1 LRLSRLFGRTW
12 REVPADAEMISHQL
26 LLRAGF
32 IRPLAT
38 GIFSYMPLGWRALR
52 KIERILCEEMDRIGC
67 QEVHLPVVQ
76 PAELW
81 QKTGR
86 WEEIGPELA
95 HFRDRTDRDLV
106 LAMTHEE
113 VVADLVRQEVRSYR
127 DLPRMVYQIQTKFRD
142 EPRPRGGLIRVREF
156 TMKDAYS
163 CHTGFADLDAF
174 YLQMYAAYERA
185 FSRCGLEVLTVE
197 ADTGMMGG
205 AASHEFMVLNDQGED
220 TLILCPACGY
230 AANREQAILDKGQSS
245 DAPLAGIEEVATPGC
260 KTIAQV
266 AELLRVPIRQTLKAV
281 FYTSDRTGHVV
292 FVVIR
297 GDLEVNE
304 TKLHH
309 VLGGEVL
316 HPATA
321 EELDAAGIVAGY
333 ASPLGLSGLRVVAD
347 DSITMGADFVA
358 GANREGYHLT
368 GVNYPRDFEVDVLA
382 DIALAQKGQPCTG
395 CGEALEEQRGIE
407 VGHLFKL
414 GTRYSERLGATFL
427 DSQGRAHPVV
437 MGSYGIGLGR
447 LLATIVEQHHD
458 AQGIVWPWAVS
469 PYHIHLL
476 SLGGDET
483 VVAQADALYEE
494 LEEAAVDRSSPYEVL
509 YDDRSESAGVK
520 FNDADLI
527 GLPLRLT
534 VSRRTVAQ
542 NAVEWKLRHR
552 EQRELVPM
560 DTLMGKLGDLFDQS
574 GQLS

>member
-1 LRLSRLFGRTW
+1 
-12 REVPADAEMISHQL
+12 MISHQL

-38 GIFSYMPLGWRALR
+38 GIFSYLPLGWRALR

-81 QKTGR
+81 QRTGR

-163 CHTGFADLDAF
+163 CHTDFADLDAF
-174 YLQMYAAYERA
+174 YLRMYAAYERV
-185 FSRCGLEVLTVE
+185 FSRCGLEVLAVE

-230 AANREQAILDKGQSS
+230 AANREQAILDKGQSVDCS
-245 DAPLAGIEEVATPGC
+245 LAGIEEVATPGC

-266 AELLRVPIRQTLKAV
+266 AEFLGVPIQQTLKAV
-281 FYTSDRTGHVV
+281 FYTSERTGQVI

-304 TKLHH
+304 IKLHD
-309 VLGGEVL
+309 VLGGEML
-316 HPATA
+316 RPATA

-333 ASPLGLSGLRVVAD
+333 ASPVGPNKLRVVAD
-347 DSITMGADFVA
+347 DSITMGANFVA

-382 DIALAQKGQPCTG
+382 DIALAQRGQPCAH
-395 CGEALEEQRGIE
+395 CGGALEEQRGIE
-407 VGHLFKL
+407 VGHVFKL
-414 GTRYSERLGATFL
+414 GTRYSEKLGATFL
-427 DSQGRAHPVV
+427 DSRGQVQPVV

-447 LLATIVEQHHD
+447 LLAAIVEQHHD
-458 AQGIVWPWAVS
+458 VQGIVWPWSVA
-469 PYHIHLL
+469 PYLIHLL
-476 SLGGDET
+476 SLGRDEA
-483 VVAQADALYEE
+483 VVAQAEALYQALQEIG
-494 LEEAAVDRSSPYEVL
+494 ADQSSPYEVL

-534 VSRRTVAQ
+534 VSRRNVAQ
-542 NAVEWKLRHR
+542 DAVEWKLRSHG
-552 EQRELVPM
+552 ERELVPL
-560 DTLMGKLGDLFDQS
+560 DA
-574 GQLS
+574 LSSRLKGLLSQNRQVS

>member
-1 LRLSRLFGRTW
+1 L

-26 LLRAGF
+26 LLRAGC

-38 GIFSYMPLGWRALR
+38 GIFSYLPLGWRTLR
-52 KIERILCEEMDRIGC
+52 KIEYILREEMDRIGC
-67 QEVHLPVVQ
+67 QEVHLPLVH

-81 QKTGR
+81 QRTGR

-95 HFRDRTDRDLV
+95 HFRDRTDRHLV

-127 DLPRMVYQIQTKFRD
+127 DLPRVIYQIQTKFRD
-142 EPRPRGGLIRVREF
+142 EPRSRGGLIRVREF

-163 CHTGFADLDAF
+163 CHTDFTDLGAF
-174 YLQMYAAYERA
+174 YLQMYAAYERV
-185 FSRCGLEVLTVE
+185 FSRCGLEVLAVE

-205 AASHEFMVLNDQGED
+205 AASHEFMLLNDQGDE

-230 AANREQAILDKGQSS
+230 AANRELAILDRGQPAESS
-245 DAPLAGIEEVATPGC
+245 PAGVEEVATPDC

-266 AELLRVPIRQTLKAV
+266 AAYTGVPTHQTLKAV
-281 FYTSDRTGHVV
+281 FYTFDRTGEVI

-304 TKLHH
+304 TKLDH
-309 VLGGEVL
+309 VLGGEAV
-316 HPATA
+316 HPATE
-321 EELDAAGIVAGY
+321 EELDAGGIVAGY
-333 ASPLGLSGLRVVAD
+333 ASPVGLSGLRVVAD
-347 DSITMGADFVA
+347 DSITIGANFVA
-358 GANREGYHLT
+358 GANREGYHLS
-368 GVNYPRDFEVDVLA
+368 GVNYPRDFGVDVLA
-382 DIALAQKGQPCTG
+382 DIALAQGGQACAH
-395 CGEALEEQRGIE
+395 CGGPLEERRGIE

-414 GTRYSERLGATFL
+414 GTRYSEKLGATFL
-427 DSQGRAHPVV
+427 DSEGQAQPVV

-447 LLATIVEQHHD
+447 LLAAVVEQHHD
-458 AQGIVWPWAVS
+458 AQGMIWPGSLA
-469 PYHIHLL
+469 PYHVHLL
-476 SLGGDET
+476 SLGREEAI
-483 VVAQADALYEE
+483 VAQAEAVYEE
-494 LEEAAVDRSSPYEVL
+494 LLATGYEIL

-534 VSRRTVAQ
+534 VSRRTAAQ
-542 NAVEWKLRHR
+542 SAVEWKLRHC

-560 DTLMGKLGDLFDQS
+560 DALMDRLEGLFGLDATRA
-574 GQLS
+574 GNC

>member
-1 LRLSRLFGRTW
+1 
-12 REVPADAEMISHQL
+12 MMSHQL

-38 GIFSYMPLGWRALR
+38 GIFSYLPLGWRALR
-52 KIERILCEEMDRIGC
+52 KMERILREEMERIAC

-81 QKTGR
+81 QRTGR

-95 HFRDRTDRDLV
+95 HLRDRTDRDLV

-127 DLPRMVYQIQTKFRD
+127 DLPRMIYQIQTKFRD
-142 EPRPRGGLIRVREF
+142 EPRPRGGLVRAREF

-163 CHTGFADLDAF
+163 CHTHSADLDAF
-174 YLQMYAAYERA
+174 YLQIYAAYERV
-185 FSRCGLEVLTVE
+185 FSRCRLEVLAVE

-205 AASHEFMVLNDQGED
+205 AVSHEFVSLNDQGED

-230 AANREQAILDKGQSS
+230 AANRERAILNKGQLLEMGRPADSS
-245 DAPLAGIEEVATPGC
+245 RAEVEEVATPGC
-260 KTIAQV
+260 RTIAQV
-266 AELLRVPIRQTLKAV
+266 ADALGVSTQRVLKAV
-281 FYTSDRTGHVV
+281 FYTSDHTGQVI
-292 FVVIR
+292 FVLIR

-304 TKLHH
+304 TKLDH
-309 VLGGEVL
+309 VLDGERM
-316 HPATA
+316 HPSTA

-333 ASPLGLSGLRVVAD
+333 ASPLGLSGLRLVAD
-347 DSITMGADFVA
+347 DSVTTGTDFVA

-368 GVNYPRDFEVDVLA
+368 GVSYPRDFEVDVLA
-382 DIALAQKGQPCTG
+382 DVTLAQGGQPCAH
-395 CGEALEEQRGIE
+395 CGQALEERRGIE

-414 GTRYSERLGATFL
+414 GTRYSEKLGATFL
-427 DSQGRAHPVV
+427 DSQGRAQPVV

-447 LLATIVEQHHD
+447 LLAAIVEQHYD
-458 AQGIVWPWAVS
+458 ARGIVWPWSMA

-476 SLGGDET
+476 SLGRDEA
-483 VVAQADALYEE
+483 VAAQAEALYQE
-494 LEEAAVDRSSPYEVL
+494 LQEAGMERSSRYEVL

-527 GLPLRLT
+527 GLPVRLT

-542 NAVEWKLRHR
+542 NAVEWKLRHC

-560 DTLMGKLGDLFDQS
+560 DTLMDKLEDLFDWN
-574 GQLS
+574 GVV

>member
-1 LRLSRLFGRTW
+1 
-12 REVPADAEMISHQL
+12 MISHQL

-32 IRPLAT
+32 IRPLVT
-38 GIFSYMPLGWRALR
+38 GIFSYLPLGWRALR

-81 QKTGR
+81 QRTGR

-163 CHTGFADLDAF
+163 CHTDFADLDAF
-174 YLQMYAAYERA
+174 YLQMYAAYERV
-185 FSRCGLEVLTVE
+185 FSRCGLEVLAVE
-197 ADTGMMGG
+197 ADTGIMGG
-205 AASHEFMVLNDQGED
+205 AASHEFMVLNGQGED

-230 AANREQAILDKGQSS
+230 AANREQAILDKGQSVDS
-245 DAPLAGIEEVATPGC
+245 SLARIEEVATPGC
-260 KTIAQV
+260 KTNAQV
-266 AELLRVPIRQTLKAV
+266 ADFLGVPIQQTLKAV
-281 FYTSDRTGHVV
+281 FYTSERTGQVV
-292 FVVIR
+292 LVVIR

-304 TKLHH
+304 IKLYH
-309 VLGGEVL
+309 VLSGEML

-321 EELDAAGIVAGY
+321 EELEAAGIVAGY
-333 ASPLGLSGLRVVAD
+333 ASPLGLNGLRVVAD
-347 DSITMGADFVA
+347 NSITMGADFVA

-368 GVNYPRDFEVDVLA
+368 GVNYPRDYRVDVLA
-382 DIALAQKGQPCTG
+382 DIALVQRGQPCAH
-395 CGEALEEQRGIE
+395 CGGELEEQRGIE

-414 GTRYSERLGATFL
+414 GTRYSEKLGATFL
-427 DSQGRAHPVV
+427 DSRGRVQPVV
-437 MGSYGIGLGR
+437 MGSYGIGLER
-447 LLATIVEQHHD
+447 LLAAIVEQHHD
-458 AQGIVWPWAVS
+458 AQGMVWPWSVA

-476 SLGGDET
+476 SLGRDEA
-483 VVAQADALYEE
+483 VVAWAEALYRE
-494 LEEAAVDRSSPYEVL
+494 LQKASVDRPSPYEVL

-542 NAVEWKLRHR
+542 NAVECKLRSHG
-552 EQRELVPM
+552 ERELVPL
-560 DTLMGKLGDLFDQS
+560 DALPSRLKKRFSQNKQVS
-574 GQLS
+574 